1 MSAPVIQV
9 ERLRKTFGVG
19 ETAVHALRDVSFTVE
34 RGDYV
39 AIMGASG
46 SGKSTLMSIIG
57 CLDVPTAGR
66 YRLAGFDVATLDDE
80 DQAQIR
86 NRFIGFVFQSF
97 NLVPRTSA
105 LANVELPLVYQ
116 ECPRAQRRERARNAL
131 AVVGLSDRLD
141 HFPSQLSGGQQQRV
155 ALARALVTDPALVL
169 ADEPT
174 GALDSVSTTEV
185 LSMFDVLNEQ
195 HRTVVVITHEDAV
208 AEHAKRIVRL
218 RDGSI
223 VSDVRQAPLLG
234 LPPRRG

>member
-1 MSAPVIQV
+1 M
-9 ERLRKTFGVG
+9 
-19 ETAVHALRDVSFTVE
+19 
-34 RGDYV
+34 
-39 AIMGASG
+39 
-46 SGKSTLMSIIG
+46 
-57 CLDVPTAGR
+57 
-66 YRLAGFDVATLDDE
+66 
-80 DQAQIR
+80 
-86 NRFIGFVFQSF
+86 
-97 NLVPRTSA
+97 
-105 LANVELPLVYQ
+105 
-116 ECPRAQRRERARNAL
+116 
-131 AVVGLSDRLD
+131 SDRLD

-185 LSMFDVLNEQ
+185 LAMFDVLNEQ

-234 LPPRRG
+234 LPPRHG

>member
-1 MSAPVIQV
+1 MTARPVVHV
-9 ERLRKTFGVG
+9 ERLRKTFGSG
-19 ETAVHALRDVSFTVE
+19 ETAVHALRDVSFTIE

-66 YRLAGFDVATLDDE
+66 YLLACIDVATLDDE

-97 NLVPRTSA
+97 NLVPRTTA

-116 ECPRAQRRERARNAL
+116 DCSRAQRRERALSAL
-131 AVVGLSDRLD
+131 ETVGLSDRLD
-141 HFPSQLSGGQQQRV
+141 HLPSELSGGQQQRV
-155 ALARALVTDPALVL
+155 ALARAVVTDPALVL

-174 GALDSVSTTEV
+174 GALDSVSTMEV
-185 LSMFDVLNEQ
+185 LAMFDRLNEQ

-223 VSDVRQAPLLG
+223 VSDERKRSIG
-234 LPPRRG
+234 